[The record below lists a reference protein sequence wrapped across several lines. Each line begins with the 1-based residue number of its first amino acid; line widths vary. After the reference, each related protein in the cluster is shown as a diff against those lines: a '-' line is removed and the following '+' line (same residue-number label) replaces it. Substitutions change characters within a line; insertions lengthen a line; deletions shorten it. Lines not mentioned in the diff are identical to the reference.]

1 MLDASET
8 AELRALHAQAYGR
21 GGELSASDRARLRD
35 LERKRRGEPVSI
47 PDELPGARAADIHGS
62 LSERRTEQAD
72 RVEVTKR
79 VERPQGVET
88 EPVETEPDPETPPA
102 PTPEPRK
109 RRWPIVAAAAVAILI
124 IGLGTGWIL
133 WGWNSAESALVVAHA
148 EQRAE
153 LENSGDYD
161 PGSIVPV
168 SEQHGVVVW
177 QAERSEGQ
185 QYCVIITIGSKAESG
200 CGVLDDP
207 DVGFPSTAV
216 TVPEGDKLAGQRF
229 SAFLILSASGEIV
242 PTVQIWD
249 ETNVEWEHQYT
260 DAQLEAIARIE
271 AEGFDGRALSVLGYD
286 GDTAVWSSWDSQG
299 LCVIAE
305 TDGGIVQ
312 GCSGTDEPNATLEIQ
327 AIVAGVPTNYIVH
340 LAEQSGP
347 QLTVVKLPL
356 STQVEVDPE
365 TGDVIEFTVDEPS
378 FDDLAIDDKTGE

>member
-8 AELRALHAQAYGR
+8 AELRALHTQAYSRDGQ
-21 GGELSASDRARLRD
+21 LSASDSARLRE

-47 PDELPGARAADIHGS
+47 PDELPSARAADIHGS
-62 LSERRTEQAD
+62 LSERSERRTEQAE

-88 EPVETEPDPETPPA
+88 EPVPEAPPA
-102 PTPEPRK
+102 PTPVPRK
-109 RRWPIVAAAAVAILI
+109 RRWPIFAAAAAAILL
-124 IGLGTGWIL
+124 IGLGTGWTL
-133 WGWNSAESALVVAHA
+133 WGWNSAESALAAAHA

-153 LENSGDYD
+153 LESSGDYD
-161 PGSIVPV
+161 PGSVVPV

-177 QAERSEGQ
+177 QAERSDGEQ
-185 QYCVIITIGSKAESG
+185 HCVIITIGSKAESG

-207 DVGFPSTAV
+207 TTGAPGTAV
-216 TVPEGDKLAGQRF
+216 TVPDGDKLAGQRF

-260 DAQLEAIARIE
+260 DAQLEAIAKIE
-271 AEGFDGRALSVLGYD
+271 AEGFDSSALSILGYD

-356 STQVEVDPE
+356 SAQVEVDPE